1 MNHGKLKQ
9 VIYNLAFLIFFVI
22 LKSLKKIGEN
32 KSLFFGLI
40 KGASSFKAVSKV
52 NSDLDEELSIIYLY
66 ILLYSKGSSNEKE
79 KLSFNDTF
87 LVWTILSFN
96 NIEALKGPFSFDK
109 KEKILF
115 LISIPKGS
123 FKWFILKL

>member
-1 MNHGKLKQ
+1 M
-9 VIYNLAFLIFFVI
+9 YSSA
-22 LKSLKKIGEN
+22 KKMGEN

-52 NSDLDEELSIIYLY
+52 NSDFDEELSTLYLY

-79 KLSFNDTF
+79 KLSFSDTL
-87 LVWTILSFN
+87 LVCIILSSN
-96 NIEALKGPFSFDK
+96 NKEALKGPLSSDK

-115 LISIPKGS
+115 FPLLIKSD
-123 FKWFILKL
+123 IL